1 MISRRVLNTLLYS
14 DIFNYPLKKEE
25 IWRYLISPQKISKSD
40 FLKELI
46 NEKDITSKKNF
57 YFLKGREKIV
67 DERIRKEKISLEKIK
82 KAEKIA
88 LSLSRISSIKLIA
101 ISGSLALKN
110 SNENEDIDFFIITSK
125 NTLWATRFFAVIALL
140 LMNSYRRRGDK
151 SVRNKICLNML
162 IDEDFLEM
170 PNNRQ
175 ELYTAHEISQLY
187 PLVQRNST
195 YLSFQKANSW
205 VLDFLPN
212 AYSVKWKTKKVAN
225 VNYLVFVLQIL
236 EPIFKF
242 SQKLYMKGHITKEE
256 IDDNFLAFHPR
267 DYKKIVLNKYDK
279 VTTRGH

>member
-25 IWRYLISPQKISKSD
+25 IWKYLISPQKISKSD
-40 FLKELI
+40 FLKELKE
-46 NEKDITSKKNF
+46 EKDISSKKNY
-57 YFLKGREKIV
+57 YFLKGKEKIV

-82 KAEKIA
+82 KAERIA
-88 LSLSRISSIKLIA
+88 INLSRIPSVKLIA

-110 SNENEDIDFFIITSK
+110 SNENEDIDFFIVTSR
-125 NTLWATRFFAVIALL
+125 NTLWATRFIAVTTLL
-140 LMNSYRRRGDK
+140 LMNSYRRRGEK

-162 IDEDFLEM
+162 IDEGFLKFSSK
-170 PNNRQ
+170 RR
-175 ELYTAHEISQLY
+175 ELYTAHEISQIY
-187 PLVQRNST
+187 PLVQRDKT

-212 AYSVKWKTKKVAN
+212 AYSVEWKIRKVGN
-225 VNYLVFVLQIL
+225 RNQLVFILKIL

-242 SQKLYMKGHITKEE
+242 IQKLYMKGHVTKEE

-267 DYKKIVLNKYDK
+267 DYKKIVLNRYQQM
-279 VTTRGH
+279 TTRGH